1 MMDAA
6 TELVECY
13 ARLELAYQPFS
24 EDGKKW
30 KGDAAGLDEIVRR
43 RALALREGA
52 VLLARIRE
60 IWSRWESQEPGAEE
74 RARVFASRNRIVEL
88 GLTVARADVAL
99 QGKARRRTEELR
111 QLAAEAGRKN
121 KAARAYR
128 QGKKRFA

>member
-1 MMDAA
+1 MDAA

-24 EDGKKW
+24 EDGRKW
-30 KGDAAGLDEIVRR
+30 KGDPAGLDEIVRL
-43 RALALREGA
+43 RAQALQKGA
-52 VLLARIRE
+52 VLLDRIRE
-60 IWSRWESQEPGAEE
+60 VWSQWESREPGADE
-74 RARVFASRNRIVEL
+74 RARVFAARNRIVEL
-88 GLTVARADVAL
+88 GLAVARADVAL

-111 QLAAEAGRKN
+111 QLAAEAGRKH